1 MLPKLDVPIYDLT
14 LPLLKKKIQIRP
26 FLVKEEK
33 IFLMAMEA
41 DDEDSVLTSIKQI
54 VNNCCLTEDI
64 DIDTLPISDLEYIFF
79 NLRARSI
86 GETIELKYKCNNK
99 IHVGEEEKVCG
110 NLVEINMNILEIKPE
125 IPENHTTKIEL
136 SDTMGVVM
144 KYPNFK
150 LIEKL
155 KGLNDAEV
163 MMETVLSC
171 IDYIYNADEIF
182 YSKDVNRKELTEF
195 VDGMNRKQFA
205 QIQEFFESIPKITK
219 EVDFHCEKCGYD
231 EKIVL
236 EGIQNFFD

>member
-14 LPLLKKKIQIRP
+14 LPLSKKKIQIRP

-33 IFLMAMEA
+33 IFLMATEA
-41 DDEDSVLTSIKQI
+41 DDEESVLTAIKQI

-86 GETIELKYKCNNK
+86 GEIVDLKYKCNNK
-99 IHVGEEEKVCG
+99 IHVGEEEQVCG

-125 IPENHTTKIEL
+125 IPENHTNKVEL
-136 SDTMGVVM
+136 SDTMGVFM

-163 MMETVLSC
+163 MMETVLLTKPLSC
-171 IDYIYNADEIF
+171 WLDLYAAD
-182 YSKDVNRKELTEF
+182 
-195 VDGMNRKQFA
+195 
-205 QIQEFFESIPKITK
+205 
-219 EVDFHCEKCGYD
+219 
-231 EKIVL
+231 
-236 EGIQNFFD
+236 